1 MNEWLWAA
9 TVLVVALVPLLAVAV
24 RRPALEGVVALQ
36 AAGVDASLVLL
47 LIAQGTDRQ
56 SFVDLA
62 LVLGI
67 MGFIGTVAFVRLGQ
81 RGDD

>member
-9 TVLVVALVPLLAVAV
+9 TVLVVALVPLVAVAV

-36 AAGVDASLVLL
+36 AAGVDTCLVLL

-62 LVLGI
+62 LVLAL
-67 MGFIGTVAFVRLGQ
+67 MSFIGTVAFVRFAQ
-81 RGDD
+81 RAGG

>member
-9 TVLVVALVPLLAVAV
+9 TVLIVALVPLLAVAV

-36 AAGVDASLVLL
+36 AAGVDAALVLL

-62 LVLGI
+62 LVLGL
-67 MGFIGTVAFVRLGQ
+67 MGFIGTVAFVRFTQ
-81 RGDD
+81 RSGD

>member
-9 TVLVVALVPLLAVAV
+9 TALVVALVPLAAVAV
-24 RRPALEGVVALQ
+24 RQPPLEGVVALQ

-56 SFVDLA
+56 AFADLA
-62 LVLGI
+62 LVLGV
-67 MGFIGTVAFVRLGQ
+67 MGFIGTIAFVRFAQ
-81 RGDD
+81 RVR